1 MKRMTTTA
9 PLKIKI
15 LVLGPLKSGKTT
27 ISNYLAD
34 SNDIS
39 FNIHRP
45 TRGVRIVEFESND
58 LELNGERVEAEVEL
72 WDCSGDKKY
81 QRCWPAIRRN
91 THGVILVCKPD
102 QEKGSALLPWYKEFV
117 QRGNIDPSL
126 VLVLLYTVSGPS
138 SKTMTDDAVITEFS
152 LLPQLSGL
160 RVVPLNIDRDDD
172 NLRLEFNGFLCRV
185 ISNVKFRR
193 TG

>member
-1 MKRMTTTA
+1 MMTA
-9 PLKIKI
+9 AVPLKIKI
-15 LVLGPLKSGKTT
+15 LVLGPSKSGKTI

-39 FNIHRP
+39 LNINRP

-72 WDCSGDKKY
+72 WDCSGDKQY
-81 QRCWPAIRRN
+81 ERCWPAIRCN
-91 THGVILVCKPD
+91 TDGVILVCKSD
-102 QEKGSALLPWYKEFV
+102 QDSGSALLPWYEEFV

-126 VLVLLYTVSGPS
+126 VLVLLHTTSEPS
-138 SKTMTDDAVITEFS
+138 SNAVINNAVNTKFH
-152 LLPQLSGL
+152 LVPQMRGL
-160 RVVPLNIDRDDD
+160 RVIPFNIDRNDD

-185 ISNVKFRR
+185 ISNVKFQKK
-193 TG
+193 